1 MGSDRQS
8 ILLHENGKKH
18 RENMEMSLQKR
29 RDDKVQEEQ
38 ASKEMEKTLKMM
50 EAAAGKKIQED
61 MATGTFQQSSF
72 GGAHSGGHSAAF
84 SSILQGN
91 GNGAQGKSQGE
102 MKSWQ
107 DRKEKRKKVEG
118 GSDAQDTNIQEDA
131 RNKRMKVA
139 MELDS
144 NEGHYQKGSQTFLEG
159 RIYAPIFEED
169 MPVQIWIGSE
179 TMTHEYRSSDGA
191 HDMWKTGI
199 ILRVH
204 KEPVSP
210 ENTDQTLYTLANS
223 FKCDVSYLRNLNDE
237 DETIEKKVQGDR
249 LRIQLGSDDLIPTT
263 IEEARLS
270 LMGGEEEIQVDH
282 GANANIDENTGL
294 SSWGTVSVKKIAI
307 SQEVKDERARA
318 RTKRREELDK
328 EKMKEREAEARRME
342 ETKHSNADDSALGA
356 YDVWSTSGKGGYKGV
371 QIHTEST
378 VDVNDTA
385 KSLSKGK
392 VDVKFKTLGNSKMK
406 FKSAKKK
413 QNRRKTFADDDDE

>member
-1 MGSDRQS
+1 
-8 ILLHENGKKH
+8 
-18 RENMEMSLQKR
+18 MEISLQAR
-29 RDDKVQEEQ
+29 REDKLQEE
-38 ASKEMEKTLKMM
+38 KESNEMKQTLKMM

-61 MATGTFQQSSF
+61 MATGTFQQNSF
-72 GGAHSGGHSAAF
+72 GFGGAAGAHSGGGGLSTA
-84 SSILQGN
+84 SPSIMQRNGGGN

-107 DRKEKRKKVEG
+107 DRKEKRKKVET

-131 RNKRMKVA
+131 DARNKRMKVA
-139 MELDS
+139 MELGP

-169 MPVQIWIGSE
+169 MPVQIWSGSE

-191 HDMWKTGI
+191 QDIWKTGI

-204 KEPVSP
+204 KEPEPVFP
-210 ENTDQTLYTLANS
+210 ENTGTDQTLYTLANGI
-223 FKCDVSYLRNLNDE
+223 KCDVSYLRNANDE

-270 LMGGEEEIQVDH
+270 LMGGEEVIQVDH
-282 GANANIDENTGL
+282 GANAGIDENTGL
-294 SSWGTVSVKKIAI
+294 SSWGTISVKKIAI

-318 RTKRREELDK
+318 RAKRREELEK

-342 ETKHSNADDSALGA
+342 EAKHSNADDSALGA

-371 QIHTEST
+371 QIHSEST
-378 VDVNDTA
+378 VEVNDTA
-385 KSLSKGK
+385 KSLAKGR
-392 VDVKFKTLGNSKMK
+392 VDVKFKTLGNSRMK

-413 QNRRKTFADDDDE
+413 QNRRKTFADDDD